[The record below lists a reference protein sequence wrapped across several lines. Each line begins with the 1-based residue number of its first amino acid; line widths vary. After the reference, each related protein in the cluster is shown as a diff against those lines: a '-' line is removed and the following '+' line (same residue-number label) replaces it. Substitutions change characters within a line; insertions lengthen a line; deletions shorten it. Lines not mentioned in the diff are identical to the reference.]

1 MRLGWKRCIVGFLVS
16 CLTLTGYVRGEHR
29 SLPQADAATRGM
41 QPERLQRI
49 DDLVEDGLAKGE
61 MTGCVVLV
69 ARHGTIV
76 WLKAYGNRLTGDHHE
91 AMATDT
97 IFDMASI
104 TKPVATATSLMRL
117 VEQNAIDLEAP
128 VSNYLPEFG
137 KQGKE
142 AITVLQL
149 LTHQGGL
156 IPDNSLDDYQ
166 HGPDAAWQRICELTP
181 QATPGRE
188 FIYSDVGFITLGKLI
203 ERVSHEPLQKFA
215 QENIFG
221 PLGMADT
228 GFLPGEAQRAR
239 AAPTEVRDGQMLQG
253 VVHDPRSAL
262 LGGVAGHAGLFS
274 TAEDLAVFGQMM
286 LQGGSY
292 DGIEILKPET
302 VRQMTGSYRIGDAQ
316 RGLGWDRKS
325 SYSINAGDLL
335 SSQAFGHGGFTG
347 TVMWIDPAQDLIFI
361 FLSSRLYPDGQ
372 GTVNPLAGRIA
383 TVAAAAIQDSNGTDT
398 PGTHPVLTGIDVL
411 QRDQFRSL
419 QGRKVGLITNQ
430 TGVNR
435 QRISTATLLHK
446 ASGVNL
452 VALFSPEHG
461 LQGALDI
468 AKIPDSQ
475 DEATGLPV
483 VSLYGESRRPT
494 PERLKGIDTLVF
506 DIQDIGTRYYTY
518 VSTMGLAMEAAAELG
533 IRFVVLD
540 RPNPIRGDMV
550 EGPMLDPGRESFV
563 GFHSL
568 PVRHGMTVG
577 ELAQMFRAERKLNVD
592 LQVVRLEGWHR
603 GDWFDRTELPWI
615 APSPN
620 MRTLSAALLYPGIGW
635 LETTNLSVGRGTDT
649 PFEIL
654 GAPWIDEFQLARE
667 LNQAD
672 LPGIR
677 CLPVQFVPSG
687 SVYAKQ
693 RCHGVQ
699 FLVIDRNSC
708 RPLHLGFAVTA
719 WLRKNRADDWQADTL
734 LRLLGNEEVVTSLLD
749 RRPLP
754 EIVNR
759 YQSGRE
765 AFRQRRASY
774 LLYE

>member
-1 MRLGWKRCIVGFLVS
+1 MRMEWKRCVVGLLIS
-16 CLTLTGYVRGEHR
+16 SITLANLAQGEHR
-29 SLPQADAATRGM
+29 SLPQADPASVGM

-49 DDLVEDGLAKGE
+49 DDLVADGLARGE

-69 ARHGTIV
+69 ARHGKVV
-76 WLKAYGNRLTGDHHE
+76 WLKAYGNRLTGDTEE
-91 AMATDT
+91 AMAINT

-117 VEQNAIDLEAP
+117 VEQNAVDLEAP
-128 VSNYLPEFG
+128 VSKYLPEFG

-166 HGPDAAWQRICELTP
+166 HGPDEAWQRICELSP
-181 QATPGRE
+181 QATPGHE
-188 FIYSDVGFITLGKLI
+188 FIYSDVGFITLGKLV
-203 ERVSHEPLQKFA
+203 ERVSKKPLQEFA
-215 QENIFG
+215 QETIFG

-262 LGGVAGHAGLFS
+262 MGGVAGHAGLFS

-286 LQGGSY
+286 LRGGAL
-292 DGIEILKPET
+292 DGIEVLKPET
-302 VRQMTGSYRIGDAQ
+302 VRQMTQSYRVGDAQ

-347 TVMWIDPAQDLIFI
+347 TVMWVDPAQDLIFI

-383 TVAAAAIQDSNGTDT
+383 TVAAAAIQDPIGAGVA
-398 PGTHPVLTGIDVL
+398 GTHPVLTGIDVL
-411 QRDQFRSL
+411 QQDQFRPL
-419 QGRKVGLITNQ
+419 QDRNVGLITNQ

-435 QRISTATLLHK
+435 QRIATATLLHE
-446 ASGVNL
+446 APGVNL

-461 LQGALDI
+461 LQGALDT
-468 AKIPDSQ
+468 ANIPDSR
-475 DEATGLPV
+475 DDATGLPV

-540 RPNPIRGDMV
+540 RPNPIRGDTV
-550 EGPMLDPGRESFV
+550 EGPVLDPGRESFV

-592 LQVVRLEGWHR
+592 LQVIRLEGWHR
-603 GDWFDRTELPWI
+603 SDWFDQTELPWI

-677 CLPVQFVPSG
+677 CLPVRFVPSS

-693 RCHGVQ
+693 LCHGVQ
-699 FLVIDRNSC
+699 FIVVDRNSC
-708 RPLHLGFAVTA
+708 RPLNLGFAVTA
-719 WLRKNRADDWQADTL
+719 WLRKSHPHDWQADSL
-734 LRLLGNEEVVTSLLD
+734 LRLLGNEDVVTRLLD
-749 RRPLP
+749 RLPLP
-754 EIVNR
+754 GIVDR
-759 YQSGRE
+759 YQAGRE
-765 AFRQRRASY
+765 AFLQRRSAH